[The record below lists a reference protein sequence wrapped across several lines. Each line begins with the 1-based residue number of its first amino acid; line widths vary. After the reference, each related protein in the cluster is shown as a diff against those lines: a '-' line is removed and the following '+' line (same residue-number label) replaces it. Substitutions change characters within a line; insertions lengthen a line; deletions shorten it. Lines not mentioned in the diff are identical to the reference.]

1 MQDLIF
7 IRRKAA
13 YRAGEEAQLQ
23 ALQELPDLEVTELAL
38 FNAYAVSEGSP
49 AEMEVLAQRVLAD
62 QLVDEVWQADQVRD
76 FCQGKSVLGVT
87 YQPGQYD
94 QRGDAAEQC
103 LRLFFPETPVQLKTA
118 VFYVTNTLSAEGQA
132 SLRQHLIN
140 PVECRELKLDQVLDR
155 YQAGQPAFGEEK
167 ATADPSIQVYTGF
180 LALDRA
186 GLQSFLADLSLAMS
200 LEDLELIQTHFQSLG
215 REPNALEIKVL
226 DTYWSDHCRHTTF
239 NTELLD
245 IDNQSQRFAKEI
257 DQALDLYKQLRLDN
271 GREQK
276 PLTLMEMA
284 TLMSRDLRRR
294 GLLDAVEVSD
304 EINACSIKVKA
315 KSLKTGELE
324 DWYVMFKN
332 ETHNHPTEIEPFG
345 GAATCLGGC
354 IRDPLSG
361 RSWVYQA
368 LRISGAGDINTPL
381 EDTLPGKLPQREISR
396 RAAKGY
402 SSYGNQIG
410 LATTA
415 VREFYHPGYVAK
427 RMELGAVVAAVP
439 AENLYRGKPREGDR
453 IILLGGRTG
462 RDGIGGATGSSKA
475 HDEESLTTSG
485 AEVQKGNP
493 VNERKIQR
501 LFRKPEIAPLIRACN
516 DFGAGGV
523 CVAVGELADSLR
535 IYLDRVPLKYAGL
548 NPLEI
553 AVSESQERM
562 AVLLD
567 PQDVAKFMA
576 AAEEENLEA
585 TEIAEVTADGRL
597 HMFYKG
603 EEVLNLSR
611 DFLNTNG
618 AKRQQKVEIRDLDQ
632 PSAHCD
638 QARSLDQLDK
648 ADLLAWLSQ
657 ANHGTQQ
664 GLVEQFD
671 SSIGRSTALFPYG
684 GLYQKSEETVSAQS
698 LPLTGGSTTVS
709 LMSYGYQPALA
720 DDSPYL
726 MGAYSLVEALAKL
739 VAAGADYRQTFLTIQ
754 DYFERLDQDPVKWGK
769 VLQTVL
775 GSLEAQDA
783 FQLAQIGGKDSMS
796 GSFEDL
802 NVPPTLVTFAVATLD
817 QADLISATL
826 PYPTGPDQ
834 GLYLYYLPHRPLASG
849 RPNYDQLK
857 DQFAEFGCLAK
868 TGVIKAASPLRS
880 GGLVETLAKMS
891 LGNQVGIRL
900 EAEVEEVAEGAED
913 AEVAEAAKA
922 AEGAD
927 LDVLANPQGGL
938 VLAAS
943 RPLTADPKAV
953 AGSEILFLGKT
964 EASLEGIAWREGLF
978 TNFRELDVA
987 LGEAYGEIFPAL
999 ASQDLAPRADLA
1011 AQGLDLTHSAKPG
1024 AQDLGLPHSAGPADP
1039 DLDLTQQAQTEAEH
1053 QTESESE
1060 SVPGSPSQAAKPK
1073 EIRVLL
1079 PVFPGGNCEYDTEEA
1094 FAAAGATCQTL
1105 LIRNLRPDLAAADQ
1119 KAFLEAL
1126 KQSQILAFTG
1136 GFSFGDEPDGSAKF
1150 IVNFLKVPE
1159 VTQAIKDFVA
1169 RGGLVIGI
1177 CNGFQA
1183 LIKSGFLPYGDPAQQ
1198 TADSP
1203 TLFFNQQGRHVSRI
1217 ARTRLATDPAKSPW
1231 LSGFK
1236 PGQIHQIPVSH
1247 GEGRFMVSA
1256 EEADRLFAAGQV
1268 AFQYVDDQGDLA
1280 ETAPWNPNGS
1290 AYAIEGLISPD
1301 GRILGKMGHSE
1312 RFRPGLLQNIPGMTC
1327 QDLFANA
1334 VQYLQKQEG

>member
-13 YRAGEEAQLQ
+13 YRAGEEAQLR
-23 ALQELPDLEVTELAL
+23 ALQELPGLEVTELAL
-38 FNAYAVSEGSP
+38 FNAYAVSTVTAE
-49 AEMEVLAQRVLAD
+49 EMEILTQRVLSD
-62 QLVDEVWQADQVRD
+62 HLVDEVWTPDQVREY
-76 FCQGKSVLGVT
+76 CQAKSVLGVA

-103 LRLFFPETPVQLKTA
+103 LRLFFPETDVRVQTA
-118 VFYVTNTLSAEGQA
+118 SFYVTNSLEASGQEV
-132 SLRQHLIN
+132 LRDHFIN
-140 PVECRELKLDQVLDR
+140 PVECRELKLDQVLAR
-155 YQAGQPAFGEEK
+155 HEAGRPAFGEEK
-167 ATADPSIQVYTGF
+167 AAADQSVKVYTGF
-180 LALDRA
+180 NGLDRA

-200 LEDLELIQTHFQSLG
+200 LEDLELIQAYFQKEG
-215 REPNALEIKVL
+215 RDPNALEIKVL

-245 IDNQSQRFAKEI
+245 IENKSQRFPAEI
-257 DQALDLYKQLRLDN
+257 DQALDLYKQLRQDN
-271 GREQK
+271 GREEK

-315 KSLKTGELE
+315 KNLQNGELE
-324 DWYVMFKN
+324 DWFVMFKN

-381 EDTLPGKLPQREISR
+381 DETLPGKLPQREISR

-427 RMELGAVVAAVP
+427 RLELGAVVAAVP
-439 AENLYRGKPREGDR
+439 AENLYRGQPREGDR

-475 HDEESLTTSG
+475 HDEESLATSG

-501 LFRKPEIAPLIRACN
+501 LFRNPEIAPLIRACN

-535 IYLDRVPLKYAGL
+535 IHLDRVPLKYAGL

-597 HMFYKG
+597 RMFYG
-603 EEVLNLSR
+603 DQEVLDLSR
-611 DFLNTNG
+611 EFLNTNG
-618 AKRQQKVEIRDLDQ
+618 AKRQQKVEIHDLPHPLPYTDRAQ
-632 PSAHCD
+632 
-638 QARSLDQLDK
+638 SLESLDK
-648 ADLLAWLSQ
+648 ADILGWLDQ
-657 ANHGTQQ
+657 AGHGTQQ

-671 SSIGRSTALFPYG
+671 SSIGRSTVLFPYG

-698 LPLTGGSTTVS
+698 LPLEGGSRTVS
-709 LMSYGYQPALA
+709 LMSYGYQPDLA

-739 VAAGADYRQTFLTIQ
+739 VAAGADYRAAFLTIQ

-775 GSLEAQDA
+775 GNLEAQHA

-817 QADLISATL
+817 QAEVISATL
-826 PYPTGPDQ
+826 PYPVADAEP
-834 GLYLYYLPHRPLASG
+834 LYLYYLPHRPLASG

-857 DQFAEFGCLAK
+857 AQFDEFRRLAQE
-868 TGVIKAASPLRS
+868 GLVKAASPVRS

-891 LGNQVGIRL
+891 LGNQVGIQL
-900 EAEVEEVAEGAED
+900 QAEG
-913 AEVAEAAKA
+913 
-922 AEGAD
+922 
-927 LDVLANPQGGL
+927 LDFLANPQGGL
-938 VLAAS
+938 VLASS
-943 RPLTADPKAV
+943 RKFTPDMQV
-953 AGSEILFLGKT
+953 VEGSEAIFLGCT
-964 EASLEGIAWREGLF
+964 AAGLNGIAWRQDLF
-978 TNFRELDVA
+978 TSFRELDEA
-987 LGEAYGEIFPAL
+987 LGEAYGHIFPAI
-999 ASQDLAPRADLA
+999 SSEDLSPRADLEG
-1011 AQGLDLTHSAKPG
+1011 QPLDLPLPEPVETSPVEEALPDAK
-1024 AQDLGLPHSAGPADP
+1024 
-1039 DLDLTQQAQTEAEH
+1039 
-1053 QTESESE
+1053 
-1060 SVPGSPSQAAKPK
+1060 KPV
-1073 EIRVLL
+1073 RVLL

-1094 FAAAGATCQTL
+1094 FKAAGATCQTL

-1119 KAFLEAL
+1119 KSFLAAL
-1126 KQSQILAFTG
+1126 QESQILAFTG

-1159 VTQAIKDFVA
+1159 ITQAIKDFVA

-1183 LIKSGFLPYGDPAQQ
+1183 LVKSGFLPYGDPALQ
-1198 TADSP
+1198 TEDSP

-1217 ARTRLATDPAKSPW
+1217 ARTKLATDPGKSPW

-1236 PGQIHQIPVSH
+1236 EGQIHQIPVSH

-1256 EEADRLFAAGQV
+1256 EEAEKLFAHGQV
-1268 AFQYVDDQGDLA
+1268 AFQYVDDQGNLA
-1280 ETAPWNPNGS
+1280 EDAPWNPNGS

-1312 RFRPGLLQNIPGMTC
+1312 RYRPGLLQNIPGMAE
-1327 QDLFANA
+1327 QDLFRNA
-1334 VQYLQKQEG
+1334 VEYLQKH

>member
-23 ALQELPDLEVTELAL
+23 ALQELPGLEVSDLAL
-38 FNAYAVSEGSP
+38 FNAYAVSGGSP

-103 LRLFFPETPVQLKTA
+103 LRLFFPETSVQLKTA

-167 ATADPSIQVYTGF
+167 ATANPNVQVYTGF

-245 IDNQSQRFAKEI
+245 IKNKSQRFAKEI

-315 KSLKTGELE
+315 KSLKTGKLE

-548 NPLEI
+548 SPLEI

-597 HMFYKG
+597 HMFYRG

-632 PSAHCD
+632 PRAHGD

-648 ADLLAWLSQ
+648 ADLLGWLDQ

-698 LPLTGGSTTVS
+698 LPLTGGSATVS

-739 VAAGADYRQTFLTIQ
+739 VAAGADYRQAFLTIQ

-769 VLQTVL
+769 VFQTVL

-802 NVPPTLVTFAVATLD
+802 HVPPTLVTFAVATLD

-826 PYPTGPDQ
+826 PYPTGPNQ
-834 GLYLYYLPHRPLASG
+834 NLYLYYLPHRPLASG

-857 DQFAEFGCLAK
+857 AQFAEFGRLAQA
-868 TGVIKAASPLRS
+868 GVIQAASPVRS

-900 EAEVEEVAEGAED
+900 DA
-913 AEVAEAAKA
+913 AEVAN
-922 AEGAD
+922 
-927 LDVLANPQGGL
+927 LDFLANPQGGL

-964 EASLEGIAWREGLF
+964 EASLEGIAWQEGLF
-978 TNFRELDVA
+978 TNFRELDA
-987 LGEAYGEIFPAL
+987 TLGEAYGEIFPAL
-999 ASQDLAPRADLA
+999 ASQDLGPRADLA
-1011 AQGLDLTHSAKPG
+1011 SQGFDLS
-1024 AQDLGLPHSAGPADP
+1024 
-1039 DLDLTQQAQTEAEH
+1039 QQAQANSGHLTDSDH
-1053 QTESESE
+1053 QPNST
-1060 SVPGSPSQAAKPK
+1060 SQAGKHK

-1094 FAAAGATCQTL
+1094 FTAAGATCQTL

-1159 VTQAIKDFVA
+1159 ITQAVKDFVG

-1247 GEGRFMVSA
+1247 GEGRFMVSP

-1312 RFRPGLLQNIPGMTC
+1312 RYRPGLLQNIPGMTC

-1334 VQYLQKQEG
+1334 VRYLQEQED

>member
-13 YRAGEEAQLQ
+13 YRAGEAAQLE
-23 ALQELPDLEVTELAL
+23 ALQELPDLEVNELAL
-38 FNAYAVSEGSP
+38 FNAYAVSEIKP
-49 AEMEVLAQRVLAD
+49 EETEVMAKRVLSD
-62 QLVDEVWQADQVRD
+62 PLVDEIWTPEKIREY
-76 FCQGKSVLGVT
+76 CQGKSVLGVT
-87 YQPGQYD
+87 FLPGQYD

-103 LRLFFPETPVQLKTA
+103 LRLFYPETKVKVKTA
-118 VFYVTNTLSAEGQA
+118 SFYVTNSLDAAGKETL
-132 SLRQHLIN
+132 RRHFIN
-140 PVECRELKLDQVLDR
+140 PVECRELELEQVMSR
-155 YQAGQPAFGEEK
+155 YESGQPAFGQEQVSADKGVEVYSGFNQLDQEGLEK
-167 ATADPSIQVYTGF
+167 F
-180 LALDRA
+180 LT
-186 GLQSFLADLSLAMS
+186 DLSLAMS
-200 LEDLELIQTHFQSLG
+200 LEDLELIQGYFQKEG

-245 IDNQSQRFAKEI
+245 IENKSERFGAEL
-257 DQALDLYKQLRLDN
+257 DQALELYHELRKDN
-271 GREQK
+271 GREEK

-315 KSLKTGELE
+315 KNLQTGELE
-324 DWYVMFKN
+324 DWFVMFKN

-368 LRISGAGDINTPL
+368 LRLSGAGDINTPL
-381 EDTLPGKLPQREISR
+381 DETLPGKLPQREISG

-427 RMELGAVVAAVP
+427 RLELGAVVAAVP
-439 AENLYRGKPREGDR
+439 AENLYRGQPREGDR

-475 HDEESLTTSG
+475 HDEESLATSG

-501 LFRKPEIAPLIRACN
+501 LFRHPEIAPLIRACN

-523 CVAVGELADSLR
+523 CVAVGELADSLL
-535 IYLDRVPLKYAGL
+535 IHLDRVPLKYAGL

-567 PQDVAKFMA
+567 PNDVAKFLA

-585 TEIAEVTADGRL
+585 TEIAEVTGDGRL
-597 HMFYKG
+597 RMVYG
-603 EEVLNLSR
+603 DQEVLDLER
-611 DFLNTNG
+611 AFLDTNG
-618 AKRQQKVEIRDLDQ
+618 AKRQQKVEIQDLPHANAYAEKAQ
-632 PSAHCD
+632 
-638 QARSLDQLDK
+638 SLQDLDK
-648 ADLLAWLSQ
+648 AEILGWLDQ
-657 ANHGTQQ
+657 TNHGTQQ

-671 SSIGRSTALFPYG
+671 ASIGRSTVLFPYG

-698 LPLTGGSTTVS
+698 LPLEGGSATVS
-709 LMSYGYQPALA
+709 LMSYGYQPDLA

-739 VAAGADYRQTFLTIQ
+739 VAAGADYREAFLTIQ
-754 DYFERLDQDPVKWGK
+754 DYFERLDQDPIKWGK
-769 VLQTVL
+769 VLQAVL
-775 GSLEAQDA
+775 GNLEAQHA
-783 FQLAQIGGKDSMS
+783 FQIAQIGGKDSMS

-802 NVPPTLVTFAVATLD
+802 HVPPTLVTFAVATLD
-817 QADLISATL
+817 QDQVISATL
-826 PYPTGPDQ
+826 PYPQADDES
-834 GLYLYYLPHRPLASG
+834 LYIYYLPHRPLASG
-849 RPNYDQLK
+849 KPNYDQLK
-857 DQFAEFGCLAK
+857 AQFDAFRELAK
-868 TGVIKAASPLRS
+868 QGLIKAASPVRS

-891 LGNQVGIRL
+891 LGNQVGL
-900 EAEVEEVAEGAED
+900 ELVEQ
-913 AEVAEAAKA
+913 
-922 AEGAD
+922 D
-927 LDVLANPQGGL
+927 LDFLANPQGGL
-938 VLAAS
+938 VLAS
-943 RPLTADPKAV
+943 SEKITAEMLKEE
-953 AGSEILFLGKT
+953 GSEIIELGT
-964 EASLEGIAWREGLF
+964 TAADLDGIAWREDLF
-978 TNFRELDVA
+978 TSFRELDA
-987 LGEAYGEIFPAL
+987 AMGEAYSHVFP
-999 ASQDLAPRADLA
+999 SISEEDLSPRANLEEQPLYLPQH
-1011 AQGLDLTHSAKPG
+1011 QGIKPVPE
-1024 AQDLGLPHSAGPADP
+1024 LKK
-1039 DLDLTQQAQTEAEH
+1039 
-1053 QTESESE
+1053 
-1060 SVPGSPSQAAKPK
+1060 SV
-1073 EIRVLL
+1073 RVLL
-1079 PVFPGGNCEYDTEEA
+1079 PVFPGSNCEFDTMEA
-1094 FAAAGATCQTL
+1094 FSAAGATCQTL
-1105 LIRNLRPDLAAADQ
+1105 LIRDLRPDLAARDQ
-1119 KAFLEAL
+1119 KAFLAAL
-1126 KQSQILAFTG
+1126 EESQILGFIG
-1136 GFSFGDEPDGSAKF
+1136 GFSYGDEPDGSAKF

-1159 VTQAIKDFVA
+1159 ISQAIKDFVA

-1183 LIKSGFLPYGDPAQQ
+1183 LVKSGFLPYGDPDLQ

-1217 ARTRLATDPAKSPW
+1217 ARTKLATDPAKSPW
-1231 LSGFK
+1231 LSGFQA
-1236 PGQIHQIPVSH
+1236 GQIHQIPVSH

-1256 EEADRLFAAGQV
+1256 EEAEKLFAAGQV
-1268 AFQYVDDQGDLA
+1268 AFQYVDDQGELA
-1280 ETAPWNPNGS
+1280 EAAPWNPNGS

-1312 RFRPGLLQNIPGMTC
+1312 RYRPGLLQNIPCMAV

-1334 VQYLQKQEG
+1334 VEYLQEN